1 MTLPARQLRLYVIS
15 SLKSHHNIS
24 YTFRKAPA
32 VFLLACSRSSEVTPS
47 PSLRPGRRRLS
58 AMRTRP
64 SPTSKTSS
72 RSSAMPWPSTSR
84 SSPSPRRCGGHWLN
98 EDQYFRILE
107 FCVDCNKVAQLFIIY
122 THYCARAS
130 PGSWYI
136 IHYSL
141 CPDSLQQTRTRRP
154 GEASFINLRD
164 HMRTSD
170 SFVTVLGTDMLFFDF
185 ACGISGSI
193 TKHLHSIWNKK
204 EGVTTKSLLR
214 RREFI
219 IIKNTP
225 EGPDITA
232 KMAIGG
238 KLISGP
244 LGASLMNN
252 RKQRFFSKVTWSE
265 SVLQR
270 RWPKN

>member
-1 MTLPARQLRLYVIS
+1 MTLPTRQLRLYMIS

-32 VFLLACSRSSEVTPS
+32 VFLLACSRSSEETPS
-47 PSLRPGRRRLS
+47 PSLRPGRRRPS

-107 FCVDCNKVAQLFIIY
+107 FCVDCNKVAQLFNIY

-136 IHYSL
+136 IVSAA
-141 CPDSLQQTRTRRP
+141 QTPYNRP
-154 GEASFINLRD
+154 GPGDPERPLRLYCHLLGLVGTLYLYSHSPSPSNLSPSRLTK
-164 HMRTSD
+164 TS
-170 SFVTVLGTDMLFFDF
+170 
-185 ACGISGSI
+185 
-193 TKHLHSIWNKK
+193 
-204 EGVTTKSLLR
+204 
-214 RREFI
+214 
-219 IIKNTP
+219 
-225 EGPDITA
+225 
-232 KMAIGG
+232 
-238 KLISGP
+238 
-244 LGASLMNN
+244 
-252 RKQRFFSKVTWSE
+252 
-265 SVLQR
+265 
-270 RWPKN
+270 